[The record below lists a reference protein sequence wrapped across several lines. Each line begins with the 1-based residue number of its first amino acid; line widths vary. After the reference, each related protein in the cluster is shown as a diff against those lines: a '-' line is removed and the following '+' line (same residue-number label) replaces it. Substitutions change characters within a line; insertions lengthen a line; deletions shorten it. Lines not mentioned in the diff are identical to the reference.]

1 MFAPGTKVRF
11 FSAAGPCL
19 PATVVRVNRTT
30 YTVDFYG
37 SKQRFYH
44 SLVHVELCPSCP
56 GHDRTSYPDGYM
68 D

>member
-11 FSAAGPCL
+11 FSTAGPCL

-30 YTVDFYG
+30 YTLNFYG
-37 SKQRFYH
+37 SKQYERH
-44 SLVHVELCPSCP
+44 SRVHVEPCPSCTD
-56 GHDRTSYPDGYM
+56 HARTQYPHGYM